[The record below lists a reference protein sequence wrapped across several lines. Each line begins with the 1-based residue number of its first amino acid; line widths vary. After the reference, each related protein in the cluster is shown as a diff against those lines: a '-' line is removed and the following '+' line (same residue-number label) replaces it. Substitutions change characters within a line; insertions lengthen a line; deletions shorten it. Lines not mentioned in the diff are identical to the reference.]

1 VRCEEVRPLLPGLA
15 DEAEPPDPS
24 VAEHLSTCSSCSEE
38 LAGYRLLLLDLAL
51 LRHSLVAVPLGF
63 LGRVLDHLPDTGERH
78 LIGRVASDERV
89 QHAALSVG
97 GAMVGAAA
105 IGLLWWRAARRGLG
119 GEIRSAAP
127 VG

>member
-1 VRCEEVRPLLPGLA
+1 VRCEEIRPLLAGLPDETDPA
-15 DEAEPPDPS
+15 DPP
-24 VAEHLSTCSSCSEE
+24 VLEHLSTCASCSRD
-38 LAGYRLLLLDLAL
+38 LADYRLLLLDLAF
-51 LRHSLVAVPLGF
+51 LRHSLVEVPFGF
-63 LGRVLDHLPDTGERH
+63 LGRVLDGLPDTGERH
-78 LIGRVASDERV
+78 LIMRVASDERL

-105 IGLLWWRAARRGLG
+105 IGVLWWRAARRGLG